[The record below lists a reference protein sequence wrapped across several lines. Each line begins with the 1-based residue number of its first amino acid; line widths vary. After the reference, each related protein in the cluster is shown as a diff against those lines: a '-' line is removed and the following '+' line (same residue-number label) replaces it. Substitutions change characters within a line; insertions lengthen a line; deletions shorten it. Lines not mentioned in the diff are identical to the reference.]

1 MQLEKSLASVA
12 SFAKPEKFEDLR
24 RNIDV
29 DWIEQALQATGTATI
44 RRRRLPAE
52 QVVWLVIGM
61 GLFRNRSIHD
71 VVSKLDLALPGE
83 KPTVV
88 PSAVA
93 DARSR
98 LGAEPMEWL
107 FTRCADEWAHK
118 SARDNAWRGLA
129 IYGVD
134 GSTLRVPDSDENRL
148 AFGGANS
155 RRGESGYPLVRIAA
169 LMALRS
175 HLLGAVSFGPF
186 TDGEHT
192 YAGSLWA
199 SVPSN
204 SITIVDRNFLA
215 SSVLVPLQRDGDNR
229 HWLVRAKSNTRWR
242 VLNRINANEDLVELE
257 SSGHARENDPSLPRT
272 YTARAIRYQRKG
284 FKPQTLLTSLLDQAE
299 YPRGEIVALYHER
312 WEIELGYDEIKTE
325 MLDREEAIRSRT
337 PEGVRQELWGI
348 LIAYNLIRLEME
360 RVAAEAKV
368 EPSRISFVGAMRL
381 ICDEWLWCAVAQ
393 PGAIPKHLRNLRVAL
408 VALVLPPR
416 RAERNYPRAVKI
428 KMSNYPRKRRAPVGG
443 RLK

>member
-1 MQLEKSLASVA
+1 MQFEKSLASVA
-12 SFAKPEKFEDLR
+12 SFAKPEQFEDLR

-52 QVVWLVIGM
+52 QVVWLVIRM

-71 VVSKLDLALPGE
+71 VVSKLDLAQPGE

-118 SARDNAWRGLA
+118 SARANAWRGLA

-134 GSTLRVPDSDENRL
+134 GSTLRVPDSDDNRR

-186 TDGEHT
+186 SDDEHT
-192 YAGSLWA
+192 YAGFLWA
-199 SVPSN
+199 SVPSD
-204 SITIVDRNFLA
+204 SITIVDRHFLA
-215 SSVLVPLQRDGDNR
+215 SPVLVPLQRDGTNR
-229 HWLVRAKSNTRWR
+229 HWLVRAKSNTRW
-242 VLNRINANEDLVELE
+242 
-257 SSGHARENDPSLPRT
+257 
-272 YTARAIRYQRKG
+272 
-284 FKPQTLLTSLLDQAE
+284 
-299 YPRGEIVALYHER
+299 
-312 WEIELGYDEIKTE
+312 
-325 MLDREEAIRSRT
+325 
-337 PEGVRQELWGI
+337 
-348 LIAYNLIRLEME
+348 
-360 RVAAEAKV
+360 
-368 EPSRISFVGAMRL
+368 
-381 ICDEWLWCAVAQ
+381 
-393 PGAIPKHLRNLRVAL
+393 
-408 VALVLPPR
+408 
-416 RAERNYPRAVKI
+416 
-428 KMSNYPRKRRAPVGG
+428 
-443 RLK
+443 